1 VVSFILDEILGLSCV
16 TRRLKIVST
25 CPDQEEESELLGTI
39 KLTPDISIL
48 ASRLPGPN
56 YKDDFKYNLS
66 EPSPARSAYALP
78 KISLQEKLK
87 TKDTSLRIDQSLSRI
102 TIQRKSTDSQGNS
115 SSIRSHSQ
123 NPVNKSY
130 RDILK
135 DNYGALKLPQLK
147 VNSSA
152 SKYNL
157 AGRKSTLRRDASP
170 SHSPEIDGHS
180 GHDNS
185 YSINSASRQS
195 ALIKVTSNSKASK
208 AYLKQKWWAV

>member
-1 VVSFILDEILGLSCV
+1 MVRFSLDEILALSCV

-25 CPDQEEESELLGTI
+25 YPDTEEESELLGTI
-39 KLTPDISIL
+39 KLTPDISML

-102 TIQRKSTDSQGNS
+102 TIQRKSSDSQGNTS
-115 SSIRSHSQ
+115 SVRSHSQ

-130 RDILK
+130 KDILK
-135 DNYGALKLPQLK
+135 DNYGALRLPQLK
-147 VNSSA
+147 VNNSS

-170 SHSPEIDGHS
+170 SPETDTHTA
-180 GHDNS
+180 HDNS

-195 ALIKVTSNSKASK
+195 ALVKLTSNSKASK

>member
-1 VVSFILDEILGLSCV
+1 VVRFILDEILTHSCV

-25 CPDQEEESELLGTI
+25 YQDQEEESELLGTI
-39 KLTPDISIL
+39 KLNPDFSIL

-102 TIQRKSTDSQGNS
+102 TVQRKSSDSHGNTS
-115 SSIRSHSQ
+115 SVRSHSQ

-130 RDILK
+130 KDILK
-135 DNYGALKLPQLK
+135 DNYGALRLPQLK
-147 VNSSA
+147 VNNSA
-152 SKYNL
+152 FKYNL

-170 SHSPEIDGHS
+170 SPSPETDAQ
-180 GHDNS
+180 DNS
-185 YSINSASRQS
+185 HSINSASRQS
-195 ALIKVTSNSKASK
+195 ALVRVASNSKASK